1 MLCDKLFGSKNYFP
15 NDQPLQLK
23 HQLLQSSKEVDNR
36 GREKRRKGKKITRE
50 RKEEER
56 KEEERKEDRKE
67 LRIVRKEKKNKI
79 EKMTESNKKICKN
92 IRGESNSGK

>member
-1 MLCDKLFGSKNYFP
+1 M
-15 NDQPLQLK
+15 
-23 HQLLQSSKEVDNR
+23 
-36 GREKRRKGKKITRE
+36 GKKRGGEEKIMRE

-79 EKMTESNKKICKN
+79 EKMT
-92 IRGESNSGK
+92 